1 MWCGTRFAFTFLH
14 YKRYLQD
21 MTRSDALVFVLGLAE
36 WQEMHVITPGS
47 RLEQICIQHGV
58 KDMTLFVYWNVQS

>member
-1 MWCGTRFAFTFLH
+1 
-14 YKRYLQD
+14 